1 MIDAAIRNFT
11 ATAGQDQTEGI
22 IKVAVLAVGGQ
33 GGGVLTDW
41 IVDVAERNGYHAQS
55 TSVPGVAQRTG
66 ATIYYV
72 EMMPAT
78 EREPVFALMPA
89 PGDVDVLV
97 AAEIMEAGRAITRG
111 FVTPDR
117 TTLIASNHRM
127 YAVSEKIVPGDG
139 RADVDVVLRSA
150 QQASR
155 HFVCFPMDS
164 IAVETRSHISACLLG
179 GLAGSGA
186 LPFSKESF
194 EETIR
199 AAGRGVEASLRAFDR
214 AYAAATGEAE
224 ATESAPPVSADPQE
238 PVTGPRRMLVR
249 WSALNARIADL
260 PEPVR
265 DIARRGVR
273 KVVDYQDPD
282 YGDDYL
288 DAVERA
294 ALADSRAGGASHGFA
309 YARTLAKYLANAMAY
324 DDVIRVADL
333 KVRSARFRR
342 VRDHAGASDGNLLRI
357 TEFMHPGAAEICGL
371 MPWRIGAAVEARPGL
386 YRLVDRLVNRG
397 RRIRTDSLLP
407 FLSLYYVGGLRR
419 WRRGTL
425 RHRREKAHWESWIDR
440 AQTALRLDYAFAV
453 EILTCRRLVKGYSDT
468 HARSLSKFDRVLDG
482 ADLVA
487 GRPDAADWVRR
498 LREAA
503 LADEKGE
510 ALDGALATIR
520 SFIDDSVPGA
530 TN

>member
-1 MIDAAIRNFT
+1 MIDAAIRDFT
-11 ATAGQDQTEGI
+11 AAAGQDQTEGI

-72 EMMPAT
+72 EMMPAS
-78 EREPVFALMPA
+78 EREPIFALMPA

-111 FVTPDR
+111 LVTPDR
-117 TTLIASNHRM
+117 TTLIASQHRM
-127 YAVSEKIVPGDG
+127 FAVSEKIVPGDG

-150 QQASR
+150 REAAKE
-155 HFVCFPMDS
+155 FICFPMDR

-186 LPFSKESF
+186 LPFSKESY

-199 AAGRGVEASLRAFDR
+199 AAGRGVEASLVAFDR
-214 AYAAATGEAE
+214 SFAVAQGTAE
-224 ATESAPPVSADPQE
+224 PDAGGDQKPAPVE
-238 PVTGPRRMLVR
+238 PMPSGPKRLIEH
-249 WSALNARIADL
+249 WKELTDRIDGF

-265 DIARRGVR
+265 EMSRFGLR
-273 KVVDYQDPD
+273 KVVEFQDTD
-282 YGDDYL
+282 YGEAYL
-288 DAVERA
+288 DEIERA
-294 ALADSRAGGASHGFA
+294 LTADRQNGGAARGFA
-309 YARTLAKYLANAMAY
+309 YSVALAKHLANAMAY

-333 KVRSARFRR
+333 KVRAARFRR
-342 VRDHAGASDGNLLRI
+342 VHDHAGAGSDTLVHI
-357 TEFMHPGAAEICGL
+357 TEFMHPGAAEVCGL
-371 MPWRIGAAVEARPGL
+371 MPRRIGAFVESRPAL
-386 YRLVDRLVNRG
+386 YGLVDRLVNKG

-407 FLSLYYVGGLRR
+407 FLGLYCVGGLRR

-425 RHRREKAHWESWIDR
+425 RHHREAAHWQAWLER
-440 AQTALRLDYAFAV
+440 AQGTLRFDYHLAV
-453 EILTCRRLVKGYSDT
+453 EVLKCRRLIKGYSDT
-468 HARSLSKFDRVLDG
+468 HARGLSKFDRVLDG
-482 ADLVA
+482 AALVA

-510 ALDGALATIR
+510 ALDGAIATIR
-520 SFIDDSVPGA
+520 SFIDDPAPGA
-530 TN
+530 SN

>member
-1 MIDAAIRNFT
+1 MIDAAVQNFT
-11 ATAGQDQTEGI
+11 AAAGQDQTEGI

-41 IVDVAERNGYHAQS
+41 IVDVAERNGYRAQS

-78 EREPVFALMPA
+78 DREPVFALMPA

-111 FVTPDR
+111 LVTPDR
-117 TTLIASNHRM
+117 TTLIASQHRM
-127 YAVSEKIVPGDG
+127 FAVSEKIVPGDG

-150 QQASR
+150 REASKN
-155 HFVCFPMDS
+155 FVCFPMDR

-186 LPFSKESF
+186 LPFPKESF

-199 AAGRGVEASLRAFDR
+199 AAGRGVEASLAAFDR
-214 AYAAATGEAE
+214 SYAVALGNAE
-224 ATESAPPVSADPQE
+224 TEPAVARE
-238 PVTGPRRMLVR
+238 PVETDPDPVGPKRLVAH
-249 WSALNARIADL
+249 WSALKARVDRFPA
-260 PEPVR
+260 PVQ
-265 DIARRGVR
+265 DFARRGLR
-273 KVVDYQDPD
+273 KVVEFQDTA
-282 YGDDYL
+282 YGEDYL
-288 DAVERA
+288 DAIERA
-294 ALADSRAGGASHGFA
+294 LTADRQGGGAAKGFA
-309 YARTLAKYLANAMAY
+309 YSMALAKYLANAMAY

-333 KVRSARFRR
+333 KVRAARFRR
-342 VRDHAGASDGNLLRI
+342 VHDHAGAEEDTLVRI
-357 TEFMHPGAAEICGL
+357 TEFMHPGAAEVCGL
-371 MPWRIGAAVEARPGL
+371 MPWRLGAFVESHPSL
-386 YRLVDRLVNRG
+386 YGLVDRLVNKG
-397 RRIRTDSLLP
+397 RRIRTDSILP
-407 FLSLYYVGGLRR
+407 FLSLYCVGGLRR

-425 RHRREKAHWESWIDR
+425 RHRREMAHWQAWIER
-440 AQTALRLDYAFAV
+440 AQGTLQFDYDLAV
-453 EILTCRRLVKGYSDT
+453 EILNCRRLIKGYSDT
-468 HARSLSKFDRVLDG
+468 HARGMSKFDRVLEG
-482 ADLVA
+482 AALVA

-510 ALDGALATIR
+510 ALDGAIATIR
-520 SFIDDSVPGA
+520 SFVDEPAPGA
-530 TN
+530 SN